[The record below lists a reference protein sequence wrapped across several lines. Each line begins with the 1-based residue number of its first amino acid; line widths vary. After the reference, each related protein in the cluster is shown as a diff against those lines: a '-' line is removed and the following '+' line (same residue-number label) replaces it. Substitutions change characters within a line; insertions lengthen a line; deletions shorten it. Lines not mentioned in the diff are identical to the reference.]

1 MRGESRKRSL
11 IVSGAVVLLC
21 LTVIVGMT
29 FALFTDT
36 QKVTNHLQAGDLKI
50 TLKRIELL
58 KTTLDGNGYLY
69 TPDKPD
75 TTVKN
80 FTNPTDENVFNI
92 EYDADGNA
100 VEKFVPGSEYSAKML
115 IENNSDV
122 AFGYWI
128 EIVCTDGT
136 EKEDLAS
143 QVKVYVNGEDETIAN
158 NLKVGDDKNF
168 VGVVETGKSE
178 TFTVTVKFVDES
190 YSYKDGKLTSKNDS
204 AKGDDLKFDLIVYAI
219 QQTKQKPTTTN
230 P

>member
-1 MRGESRKRSL
+1 MRGASRKRSL

-58 KTTLDGNGYLY
+58 KTTLDENGYLY

-92 EYDADGNA
+92 EYDANGDA
-100 VEKFVPGSEYSAKML
+100 VEKFVPGSKYSAKML

-143 QVKVYVNGEDETIAN
+143 QVKVYVNGENETIAN

-168 VGVVETGKSE
+168 VGVVETGKSD
-178 TFTVTVKFVDES
+178 TFTVTVEFVDES

-219 QQTKQKPTTTN
+219 QQTKQNPTTTN